1 MKNSKNNLYNFHKNK
16 MDFIF
21 INSLAS
27 LGAGAPALKYGY
39 VNTETHF
46 PEEVKGKKYILYIF
60 YSLFE

>member
-1 MKNSKNNLYNFHKNK
+1 MLIIYGLYSLLGNK
-16 MDFIF
+16 FNISIF

-46 PEEVKGKKYILYIF
+46 P
-60 YSLFE
+60 